1 LLDGDIDKFTE
12 TMKQVEDKIN
22 PTVTGNSV
30 QNNINNPNINVS
42 NPDININNP
51 DINIPSSVG
60 KYLPQAASSI
70 GIGAATAAGII
81 AMLRI
86 TNSFTPVTRA
96 LMLGGGGLIGAGL
109 YVLGNSVNSVIQNTI
124 NSYNNYNRKW

>member
-42 NPDININNP
+42 NPDININ
-51 DINIPSSVG
+51 IPSSVG

-70 GIGAATAAGII
+70 GIGAATAAGIR
-81 AMLRI
+81 AMSRR

-96 LMLGGGGLIGAGL
+96 LTLGGGGLIGAGL
-109 YVLGNSVNSVIQNTI
+109 YVLGNSVNSVVQNTI
-124 NSYNNYNRKW
+124 NSDYNYNRKGGK